1 MTCTHLVRCR
11 DGFVIGALDPK
22 IIGGYV
28 CGIWGGR
35 YCRICKKSDLV
46 SITP

>member
-11 DGFVIGALDPK
+11 YGFVFGVRDPML
-22 IIGGYV
+22 IGGYV

-35 YCRICKKSDLV
+35 CRRICKESDLV